1 VSDYVISVCIATL
14 HWLHQDSLYR
24 LCTCPNCA
32 VVTVPLSW
40 QKMSKLVAACIVLI
54 QLLAASQNV
63 EAVTTSD
70 LGSGT
75 VYTLQVVKDVSL
87 ERSTTNFNYLDFLL
101 WVCIKATQESDLY
114 CNLRTSHPTVLKCIG
129 QRCTYTMSILTKLAF
144 NPSSKLPSSLAT
156 LKYTWWKKS
165 GKKVKPPE
173 IFEKLGCHG
182 LSHILIWMV
191 LMLRKKCW
199 IVSLSTQAVPEALLN
214 LTLLKLFA
222 AGRKVVPTMV
232 L

>member
-1 VSDYVISVCIATL
+1 
-14 HWLHQDSLYR
+14 
-24 LCTCPNCA
+24 
-32 VVTVPLSW
+32 
-40 QKMSKLVAACIVLI
+40 MSKLVAACIVFI
-54 QLLAASQNV
+54 QLLAASQKV

-87 ERSTTNFNYLDFLL
+87 ERSTTNFNYLEFLIVGL
-101 WVCIKATQESDLY
+101 HQGYPRKRSLLQFED
-114 CNLRTSHPTVLKCIG
+114 
-129 QRCTYTMSILTKLAF
+129 
-144 NPSSKLPSSLAT
+144 LPSNCTEMHWAKMYLYYVYSHKASFQSIQQAPFISRNIEVHMVKKEWEESQAT
-156 LKYTWWKKS
+156 RDFRKTGVPWSQPYLNLNGT
-165 GKKVKPPE
+165 V
-173 IFEKLGCHG
+173 
-182 LSHILIWMV
+182 
-191 LMLRKKCW
+191 LRKKCW